1 MKTHAYNKYIF
12 LLFFLILL
20 NVLKIFSRLIL
31 IPTMFIV
38 LIGKEGPRA
47 TKENNVQTL
56 APKVRREW
64 SGKRMRKQKEQ
75 ALYLLY
81 F

>member
-1 MKTHAYNKYIF
+1 
-12 LLFFLILL
+12 
-20 NVLKIFSRLIL
+20 
-31 IPTMFIV
+31 MFIV

-75 ALYLLY
+75 VLYLLY